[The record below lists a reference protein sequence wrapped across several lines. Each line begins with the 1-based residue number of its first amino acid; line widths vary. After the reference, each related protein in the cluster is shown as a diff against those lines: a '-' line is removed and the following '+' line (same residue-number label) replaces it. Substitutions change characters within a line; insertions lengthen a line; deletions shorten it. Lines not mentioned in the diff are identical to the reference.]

1 MCLECCNLCVAK
13 RVAPKV
19 RVGFCFFCV
28 CTGTPL
34 VQAALVQMLAAA
46 VGADGA
52 CVLADAMRAGVLV
65 GCGRAWG

>member
-1 MCLECCNLCVAK
+1 MCLEFCNLCVATLL
-13 RVAPKV
+13 V
-19 RVGFCFFCV
+19 RVGFCFLCV

-52 CVLADAMRAGVLV
+52 CVLADAMRAGVLE
-65 GCGRAWG
+65 GCGLAWG

>member
-1 MCLECCNLCVAK
+1 MFL
-13 RVAPKV
+13 
-19 RVGFCFFCV
+19 CV

-52 CVLADAMRAGVLV
+52 CVLADAMRAGVLE